1 MLVGF
6 KVAGVVTAALGT
18 YVGYRSGKYFRNKVN
33 EGVEEEV
40 VPGMLVA
47 PAARAYTDDEEEE
60 EEEGDLTD
68 DSGEF
73 QEFDEIEIKLSEN
86 YRAYKK

>member
-6 KVAGVVTAALGT
+6 KVAGVLTAAVGT
-18 YVGYRSGKYFRNKVN
+18 FVGYKSGKYLRNKVN

-40 VPGMLVA
+40 PGMLVA
-47 PAARAYTDDEEEE
+47 PTIGAYE
-60 EEEGDLTD
+60 EEEGCLTD

-73 QEFDEIEIKLSEN
+73 QQFDEREIRLSEN
-86 YRAYKK
+86 FRSSRE